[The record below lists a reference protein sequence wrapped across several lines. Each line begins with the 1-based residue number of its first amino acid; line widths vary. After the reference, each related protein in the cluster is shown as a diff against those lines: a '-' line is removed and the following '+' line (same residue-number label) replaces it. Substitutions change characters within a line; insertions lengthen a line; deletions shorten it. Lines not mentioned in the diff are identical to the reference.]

1 MLSLH
6 IYETFSY
13 FLSDRFASQLKR
25 DDLVLHAVQPFSI
38 LRRGPD
44 LAKESIP
51 PTKVGGGGGG
61 SYLFLKNTFE
71 GGLINSQRNAL
82 PVSKKDK
89 QETARDARCQCRIY
103 KKSDQPKICKDNVQ
117 AGLVQPCLFF
127 AFLDI

>member
-61 SYLFLKNTFE
+61 FLFIFE
-71 GGLINSQRNAL
+71 KHFWGGLNQFSAKRITGIKKRQTRNSKGCTL
-82 PVSKKDK
+82 PM
-89 QETARDARCQCRIY
+89 
-103 KKSDQPKICKDNVQ
+103 
-117 AGLVQPCLFF
+117 
-127 AFLDI
+127 